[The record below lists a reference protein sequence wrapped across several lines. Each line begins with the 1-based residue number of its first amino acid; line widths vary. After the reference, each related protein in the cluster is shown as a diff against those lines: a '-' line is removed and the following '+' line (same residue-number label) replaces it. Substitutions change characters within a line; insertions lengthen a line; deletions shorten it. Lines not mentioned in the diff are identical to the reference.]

1 MEYKLL
7 RMLLIFLQI
16 GLIILV
22 VLLVSLVVFPSSIQ
36 AHESLLQKSEPQIQ
50 TKEVVLQRFIDAR
63 EQHKTL
69 IQMQAFEKSLFH
81 NVKQTLNK
89 EFQFSSFNHKSEL
102 FSKKV

>member
-22 VLLVSLVVFPSSIQ
+22 VLLVSLVVFPSSMK

-69 IQMQAFEKSLFH
+69 IQMHAFEKSLLH
-81 NVKQTLNK
+81 NVKPSLNR
-89 EFQFSSFNHKSEL
+89 EFQLSSFHHKTEL